1 MIRLAVIG
9 DPIEHS
15 LSPMVHGACLKELGI
30 DYEYEKVRVKKGEL
44 LEFIDYA
51 KKNGIDGFNLTM
63 PHKTDIIEYLD
74 EIDAE
79 AELLGSVNTVKI
91 VKNRLIGYNTDGD
104 GYFMSISKSGG
115 FKGKKI
121 VILGA
126 GGVVR
131 TIALKGVK
139 EGATEVAILNRT
151 KKNAQAVAD
160 FVCAKTGE
168 KILVGEMSEVFDGV
182 KECDLLINATPL
194 GMSGTKS
201 DFDDLSFVEN
211 LPPKTIVSDLIYNP
225 PKTSLLKKAEE
236 MGHIVANG
244 LGMLIYQGFLA
255 DKIYL
260 GMDFDLD
267 LMYEKTEKK
276 IKSLLA

>member
-15 LSPMVHGACLKELGI
+15 LSPMVHGACLKELEI

-51 KKNGIDGFNLTM
+51 KRNGIDGFNLTM

-104 GYFMSISKSGG
+104 GYLMSISKSGG

-139 EGATEVAILNRT
+139 EGATELTILNRT
-151 KKNAQAVAD
+151 IKNAQAVAD

-168 KILVGEMSEVFDGV
+168 KILMGEMSEAFDRV
-182 KECDLLINATPL
+182 KESDLLINATPL
-194 GMSGTKS
+194 GMSGTKT

-211 LPPKTIVSDLIYNP
+211 LPKKAIVSDLIYNP